1 MKVKR
6 TSFNMP
12 IKIHERLKLISVAKK
27 VTQSELIEE
36 YLKKGIE
43 EDIELVR
50 NLLD

>member
-1 MKVKR
+1 MEVKR

-12 IKIHERLKLISVAKK
+12 TKIHERLKLISVAKK

-36 YLKKGIE
+36 YLKYGIE
-43 EDIELVR
+43 KDINLVK